1 VKLAAGAV
9 PITDKGI
16 AMTSHYFGFAR
27 QLGWVALGLVLTNTS
42 FAQQFSQNRSH
53 TNTKRG
59 ALLGGVAG
67 AAVGGIVGNQKDRAG
82 KGALIGGAVGAIA
95 GAAIGNERDK
105 QNARQAQMYQ
115 YYTHPTYAHHPA
127 HSNQPVYVTP
137 QTFPNTPSVN
147 GVRRPVSVSEV
158 INMSRSGVGES
169 VIISHIRTNGV
180 QTRPTTNDIVL
191 MAQQGVTNPVIAA
204 MQGDFSQQP
213 VYAEQFGGPYVPP
226 SPGVVPSGSQ
236 FVPSRSLLE
245 PPPLERRGF

>member
-1 VKLAAGAV
+1 
-9 PITDKGI
+9 
-16 AMTSHYFGFAR
+16 MTSQYFGFAR
-27 QLGWVALGLVLTNTS
+27 QLGWVALGLILTNTS

-59 ALLGGVAG
+59 ALLGGAAG

-82 KGALIGGAVGAIA
+82 KGALIGGAIGAIA

-105 QNARQAQMYQ
+105 QNARQAQVHQ
-115 YYTHPTYAHHPA
+115 YYAHPTYTHPAAVHPTYPHHPA
-127 HSNQPVYVTP
+127 HSNQTVHVTP
-137 QTFPNTPSVN
+137 QTFPNTPSVH

-213 VYAEQFGGPYVPP
+213 IYTEQFGGPYIPP
-226 SPGVVPSGSQ
+226 SPGVVPPGSQ